1 MREVT
6 CAYSDHVILNLRPS
20 GPGRG
25 RVRDHYRAS
34 QVALWTWL
42 LPALE
47 KVGSR
52 FGPDSSFH
60 DTYANSDSFSG
71 PTRPRALLPL
81 TSTRTPTLNEPNTP
95 NSGKMGNNT
104 INSNSPTMSMRE
116 VLDGVE
122 AVEVTDKHNYM
133 DDVLHY
139 TTALSL
145 TAALGVSL
153 LLLNIL
159 VLAAFHYKRGIPR
172 KSESQEF
179 QRNRGPTTGSSP
191 SHCETLP
198 SSDTLRSL
206 ACPPDWPPDYTVS
219 SCVDSEQLS
228 SMHP

>member
-1 MREVT
+1 MLISFCDSLFIV
-6 CAYSDHVILNLRPS
+6 

-60 DTYANSDSFSG
+60 DAYANSDSFSG

-81 TSTRTPTLNEPNTP
+81 TSTKVPTLKEPGAPESEITNV
-95 NSGKMGNNT
+95 NASVNG
-104 INSNSPTMSMRE
+104 PTMSMRDMLE
-116 VLDGVE
+116 GV
-122 AVEVTDKHNYM
+122 AVVQVTDKHNYI
-133 DDVLHY
+133 DDVHY

-159 VLAAFHYKRGIPR
+159 VLAAFHYRRAVPQ
-172 KSESQEF
+172 KSESQDF
-179 QRNRGPTTGSSP
+179 HRNRGPTAGSSP
-191 SHCETLP
+191 SHCDTLP

-206 ACPPDWPPDYTVS
+206 ACPQDWPPDYTVS
-219 SCVDSEQLS
+219 SCIESDRMS